1 MSAKFELPIIPKAN
15 QAILALACSQMGR
28 VEFPGKKSNG
38 WIVHYLQSVKLWA
51 KSDNVPW
58 CAGFVGWVLTSLGF
72 RGSGSLMARSYLE
85 WGQPVEEGDER
96 PGDIVIFWRKSKKSR
111 SGHVAFFCRFEGRFV
126 HVAGGNQRDSTSVKE
141 KRRDKILAIRRVA
154 DFPASLVS
162 VSEEALRALDP
173 DPPSC
178 ELYRPPPL
186 HPAGANNPPDP
197 AGARRR
203 RI

>member
-1 MSAKFELPIIPKAN
+1 MSAEFELPIIPKAN

-72 RGSGSLMARSYLE
+72 KGSGSLRARSYLG

-96 PGDIVIFWRKSKKSR
+96 PGDVVIYWRKSRKSA
-111 SGHVAFFCRFEGRFV
+111 SGHVNFLCRFEGRYV
-126 HVAGGNQRDSTSVKE
+126 WGAGGNQRDSTSIT
-141 KRRDKILAIRRVA
+141 RAPRSKILAIRRV
-154 DFPASLVS
+154 
-162 VSEEALRALDP
+162 
-173 DPPSC
+173 
-178 ELYRPPPL
+178 
-186 HPAGANNPPDP
+186 
-197 AGARRR
+197 
-203 RI
+203 